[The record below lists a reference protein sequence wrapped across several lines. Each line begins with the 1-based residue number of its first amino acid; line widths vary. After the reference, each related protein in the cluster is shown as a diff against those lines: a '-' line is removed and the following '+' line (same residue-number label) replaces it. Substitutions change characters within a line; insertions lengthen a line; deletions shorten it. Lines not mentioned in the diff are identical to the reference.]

1 MLEEQCKRGATG
13 DSRKNRTATHM
24 FSGAQGARKLSE
36 HLSPLRCS
44 SSTLVLY
51 SSDPRQDW
59 SPEAST
65 PKQGR
70 TGCDTYDIVEPIS
83 KGTTDGREEKR
94 KREGPCPKQLK
105 IEAKKRGRNRGRH
118 RDDNAITATGT
129 PSLFREAVPRP
140 YFTLPF
146 RTSHMSKLGRT
157 DLSAQPSIETPIDL
171 AVMS

>member
-1 MLEEQCKRGATG
+1 MQPRVPLAVICVHGTWAA
-13 DSRKNRTATHM
+13 DSRKNRTAAHM

-94 KREGPCPKQLK
+94 KREGPCPKRLK
-105 IEAKKRGRNRGRH
+105 IEAKKRGEEQRKTQR
-118 RDDNAITATGT
+118 
-129 PSLFREAVPRP
+129 
-140 YFTLPF
+140 
-146 RTSHMSKLGRT
+146 
-157 DLSAQPSIETPIDL
+157 
-171 AVMS
+171 